1 MWQTR
6 WRKVENHGLEWKPL
20 ATMILNGLMA
30 HRYQSHFL
38 HGKQENQTTLEWRIV
53 PTCNNRYFS
62 PPQRGMR
69 KNYIVFKGLWWNWI
83 PVLVRSFSPK
93 SIKERV
99 LFWLGGDSFA
109 VFTNLVNNFKWGK
122 RAKEVMNHVMFRYV
136 MYDSFEGGGK
146 FNFFFRN
153 IRIIFIRQ
161 QKPSNF
167 FLLCYTL

>member
-20 ATMILNGLMA
+20 ETMILNGSME
-30 HRYQSHFL
+30 HRYQPHFL
-38 HGKQENQTTLEWRIV
+38 HGLQENQTTLEWRIV

-83 PVLVRSFSPK
+83 PVLVRSFSLK

-109 VFTNLVNNFKWGK
+109 VFTNLVNNNDPYFCSLI
-122 RAKEVMNHVMFRYV
+122 RDIFCMATYSYLTVMVTKATWSQCV
-136 MYDSFEGGGK
+136 
-146 FNFFFRN
+146 
-153 IRIIFIRQ
+153 
-161 QKPSNF
+161 
-167 FLLCYTL
+167 TLSRCIHLQA